1 MLMKKRHQLLVKP
14 KLIDHD
20 PRGLANSLSQVSL
33 EAWQTRMDALPS
45 QFDNAVS
52 DAVKLLEPKA
62 QDFSLPR
69 KTLTT
74 ADEIDTYVEMSNF
87 NFRCMV
93 YICQTCFALHP
104 LAPLCFLFLF

>member
-1 MLMKKRHQLLVKP
+1 M
-14 KLIDHD
+14 
-20 PRGLANSLSQVSL
+20 ANSLSQVSL

-74 ADEIDTYVEMSNF
+74 ADEIDTYVETLRTQLKGMLENAKS
-87 NFRCMV
+87 
-93 YICQTCFALHP
+93 IILK
-104 LAPLCFLFLF
+104 